1 MGRKALHTQEQVL
14 EAADQL
20 AAAGKEVTPT
30 ALREALG
37 GGSLTTIYRHL
48 TVWEDTRKTMPA
60 PVSIPMPDAVKLAF
74 DQAWQAAATE
84 AGKEIAA
91 IREKA
96 DKEIKAAHRRLE
108 EAVAAIAQLENEQQ
122 DDADRLEALETVL
135 ASEREASRLALADA
149 AARQAGLAA
158 TVEQMCYQIE
168 GLKGELAAG
177 HREAEAERNRHAAE
191 VDHFRGHLN
200 QAHLKVEEV
209 STRER
214 AKIEEAAKARAETA
228 GLIDALAELK
238 KRSGEVVNKLTAS
251 KQAKETELFETREE
265 AHALSN
271 KLAQASGTAD
281 ALRAQVT
288 EQQAT
293 IRDLS
298 ARREPGGEGTSTG
311 GTRK

>member
-14 EAADQL
+14 EAADRL
-20 AAAGKEVTPT
+20 AASRKEVTPT

-48 TVWEDTRKTMPA
+48 AVWEDTRKTMPV

-74 DQAWQAAATE
+74 DHAWQAAATE
-84 AGKEIAA
+84 AGKEISA

-96 DKEIKAAHRRLE
+96 DAEIKAAHRRLE

-135 ASEREASRLALADA
+135 ASEREASHLALADA

-158 TVEQMCYQIE
+158 TVEQMRYQIE

-177 HREAEAERNRHAAE
+177 RREAEAERNRHAAE

-281 ALRAQVT
+281 ALRAQVA

-293 IRDLS
+293 IRHLS
-298 ARREPGGEGTSTG
+298 GRREPGGEGDGTG
-311 GTRK
+311 EKKK